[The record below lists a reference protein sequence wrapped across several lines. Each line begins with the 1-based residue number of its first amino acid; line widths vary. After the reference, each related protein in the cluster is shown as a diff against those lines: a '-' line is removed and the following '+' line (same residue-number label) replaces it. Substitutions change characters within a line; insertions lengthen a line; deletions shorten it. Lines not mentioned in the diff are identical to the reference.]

1 MGYGF
6 LQLDDDAVAL
16 VRDGNGNRQSVS
28 LGSSKGGA
36 LATAEAGVHAIIRLG
51 PMGSVDGVK
60 VNLGFG
66 GRVLRPVFYGRGG
79 STALNGGTIRLTG
92 DSVIANIAVEQLAS
106 VGDPQDNLKNGSGF
120 ATDLLLRLDWPT
132 SGFAIEAM
140 VANIGTVT
148 VPDVERRTLNL
159 SVATN
164 NLDTL
169 FQQKTDPTTG
179 VVTYRPILDT
189 LDFRVQDTSDVKV
202 TLPRIVRFTA
212 SSWANR
218 ILQIDVSATLPVT
231 GDFEAPLAVDIG
243 TTWRFIRTLPLRAG
257 VVLGGS
263 QGIGY
268 TGGFAIEGRTMFLQV
283 GAQSLGGFLR
293 KATGV
298 GGRLELGL
306 FF

>member
-1 MGYGF
+1 
-6 LQLDDDAVAL
+6 
-16 VRDGNGNRQSVS
+16 
-28 LGSSKGGA
+28 LGS
-36 LATAEAGVHAIIRLG
+36 
-51 PMGSVDGVK
+51 PDGVK

-66 GRVLRPVFYGRGG
+66 GRYLRPAFYARGG
-79 STALNGGTIRLTG
+79 STALNGGTIRITG
-92 DSVIANIAVEQLAS
+92 DSVIANIAVEQFVS
-106 VGDPQDNLKNGSGF
+106 VGDVQDNLKQGSGF
-120 ATDLLLRLDWPT
+120 ATDFLLRLDWPT
-132 SGFAIEAM
+132 SGFALEAM

-148 VPDVERRTLNL
+148 VPNVERRTLNL
-159 SVATN
+159 NVATS

-169 FQQKTDPTTG
+169 FSQKTDPTTG
-179 VVTYRPILDT
+179 AVTYRPILDT
-189 LDFRVQDTSDVKV
+189 LDFRVQDTSDVKL

-218 ILQIDVSATLPVT
+218 ILQIDLSATLPVT

-268 TGGFAIEGRTMFLQV
+268 TGGFAIEGRNMFLQV

-298 GGRLELGL
+298 GGRFELGL